1 MTSVTGQEYWTKADL
16 PDPASTRLYSHTL
29 LPRQEVQA
37 PRPAPQEDQ
46 GHQEGA
52 LRPRE
57 VPQDCGTVSP
67 GLGRP
72 EVATLR
78 AGGITDYNSLFCFRD
93 LLFVFKIERKMNGRL
108 NS

>member
-1 MTSVTGQEYWTKADL
+1 MTSVTGQEDWTKADL

-57 VPQDCGTVSP
+57 VSQDRQDPAQAEVLP
-67 GLGRP
+67 GE
-72 EVATLR
+72 EVR
-78 AGGITDYNSLFCFRD
+78 HQGVIRD
-93 LLFVFKIERKMNGRL
+93 LEEC
-108 NS
+108 